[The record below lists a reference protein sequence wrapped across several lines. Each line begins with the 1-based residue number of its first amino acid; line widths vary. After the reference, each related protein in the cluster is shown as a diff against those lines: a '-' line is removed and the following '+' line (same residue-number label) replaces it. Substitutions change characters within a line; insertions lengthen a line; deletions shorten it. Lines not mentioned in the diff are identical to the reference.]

1 MTDADTQTFTAL
13 LKERSGL
20 ALSGDKQYLFESRLN
35 PVARAH
41 GLGSLTELAGALRRS
56 PPPALVRAVVEAM
69 ATHESLFFR
78 DVKPFDEL
86 RNFILPKLIEARAG
100 TKTLRFWSAACSTG
114 QEPYSL
120 AMLLQDETARLAGWR
135 TQITATD
142 LSSQALERAAAGK
155 FTHFEVQR
163 GLPAKYLVKHF
174 KRVGEDWEIAPNL
187 REMIT
192 WKLFNLLD
200 EPAIL
205 GTFDVIF
212 CRNVLIYF
220 DQATKAKVLERLARC
235 LAKDGYLMLG
245 SAETTIG
252 ITDRFKPVPDH
263 HGIYVPG

>member
-1 MTDADTQTFTAL
+1 MIDADTQTFTAL

-20 ALSGDKQYLFESRLN
+20 SLTGDKQYLFESRLS
-35 PVARAH
+35 PVARNH
-41 GLGSLTELAGALRRS
+41 GFKTLGELAGALRRA

-78 DVKPFDEL
+78 DVKPFEEL
-86 RNFILPKLIEARAG
+86 RNFILPTLAEKRGAAKI
-100 TKTLRFWSAACSTG
+100 LRFWSAACSTG

-120 AMLLQDETARLAGWR
+120 AMLLQDEPRVAGWR

-142 LSSQALERAAAGK
+142 LSSQVIARAAAGK
-155 FTHFEVQR
+155 FSHFEVQR

-174 KRVGEDWEIAPNL
+174 KRSGEEWEIGQPL

-192 WKLFNLLD
+192 WKVFNLLD
-200 EPAIL
+200 DPAPL
-205 GTFDVIF
+205 GNFDVIF

-220 DQATKAKVLERLARC
+220 DQETKGRVLARLAKS

-252 ITDRFKPVPDH
+252 ITDCLCPVPGH
-263 HGIYVPG
+263 HGLYVPA

>member
-1 MTDADTQTFTAL
+1 MMDADTQTLTAL

-20 ALSGDKQYLFESRLN
+20 ALTGDKQYLFESRLS
-35 PVARAH
+35 PVARSH
-41 GLGSLTELAGALRRS
+41 GFKSLAELVGALRRT

-86 RNFILPKLIEARAG
+86 RNFVIPKLVEARQG

-120 AMLLQDETARLAGWR
+120 AMLLQDETQRLAGWR
-135 TQITATD
+135 TSITATD
-142 LSSQALERAAAGK
+142 LSHQAIQRASAGR
-155 FTHFEVQR
+155 FSHFEVQR

-174 KRVGEDWEIAPNL
+174 KRNGDDWEIAQPL
-187 REMIT
+187 RDMIA
-192 WKLFNLLD
+192 WKVFNLLD
-200 EPAIL
+200 DPTLL
-205 GTFDVIF
+205 GSFDVIF

-220 DQATKAKVLERLARC
+220 DQPTKAKVLERLTKV

-252 ITDRFKPVPDH
+252 ITDRLRPIPDH
-263 HGIYVPG
+263 HGIYLPA

>member
-1 MTDADTQTFTAL
+1 MIDADTQTLTAL

-20 ALSGDKQYLFESRLN
+20 ALTGDKQYLFESRLG
-35 PVARAH
+35 PVARNH
-41 GLGSLTELAGALRRS
+41 GFKSLGELAGALRKA
-56 PPPALVRAVVEAM
+56 PPPTLVRAVVEAM

-78 DVKPFDEL
+78 DTKPFDEL
-86 RNFILPKLIEARAG
+86 RSFILPKLADARAG

-120 AMLLQDETARLAGWR
+120 AMLLQDETERLGGWR

-142 LSSQALERAAAGK
+142 LSGHAIERASAGR

-174 KRVGEDWEIAPNL
+174 KRVGDEWEIAQPL

-200 EPAIL
+200 DPVVL
-205 GTFDVIF
+205 GSFDVIF

-220 DQATKAKVLERLARC
+220 DQPTKAMVLERLTKV

-252 ITDRFKPVPDH
+252 ITDRLKPVPDH
-263 HGIYVPG
+263 HGIYVLA

>member
-1 MTDADTQTFTAL
+1 MMDADTQTFTAL

-20 ALSGDKQYLFESRLN
+20 SLTGDKQYLFESRLN
-35 PVARAH
+35 PVARNN
-41 GLGSLTELAGALRRS
+41 GFKTLGELAGALRRS

-86 RNFILPKLIEARAG
+86 RTFSLPKLAEARAG

-120 AMLLQDETARLAGWR
+120 AMLLKDEPRVAGWR

-142 LSSQALERAAAGK
+142 LSSQVIARAAAGK
-155 FTHFEVQR
+155 FSHFEVQR

-174 KRVGEDWEIAPNL
+174 KRSGDDWEIAQPL
-187 REMIT
+187 RDMIA
-192 WKLFNLLD
+192 WKVFNLLED
-200 EPAIL
+200 PAPL
-205 GTFDVIF
+205 GGFDVIF

-220 DQATKAKVLERLARC
+220 DQETKGRVLERLAKI

-252 ITDRFKPVPDH
+252 ITDRLRPVPEH
-263 HGIYVPG
+263 HGLYVPA